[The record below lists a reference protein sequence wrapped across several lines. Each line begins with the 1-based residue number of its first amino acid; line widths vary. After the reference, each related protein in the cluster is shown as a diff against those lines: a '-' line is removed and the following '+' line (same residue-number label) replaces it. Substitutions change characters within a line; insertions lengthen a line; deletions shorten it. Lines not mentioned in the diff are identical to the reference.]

1 MKIYRTEFPRA
12 SILPKMHILEDHVV
26 PWLQRWG
33 IGAGL
38 MGEQGAESLHA
49 HVHKLETN
57 FSTIPNKVDR
67 LKYIFRMYNLET
79 APTLLSIKPD
89 SKKRKSRK
97 RPREE

>member
-1 MKIYRTEFPRA
+1 MA

-26 PWLQRWG
+26 PWLERWG

-57 FSTIPNKVDR
+57 FATIPNKVDR

-79 APTLLSIKPD
+79 APALLSVKPD
-89 SKKRKSRK
+89 VKRRK
-97 RPREE
+97 RRREE